1 LPKNASAFRTVAALM
16 LAAAAIALAIEPS
29 LAQNP
34 FGQRTPPPSG
44 FMGWIM
50 AQQSAFYRQMAGAI
64 KAAKEDGSALWTL
77 VGISFAYGVFHAA
90 GPGHG
95 KAVISSYLIADNATW
110 KRGALLAIISALVQA
125 LVAIAVVGIAAVALG
140 ATARTMSNAV
150 RWIEIAAYSLIIAF
164 GLYLLWKKGRAF
176 LAAWRAKPDVQ
187 DHHAHD
193 HAHAHAHGH
202 SDGHAHAHHHHDH
215 THTHAHDAHAH
226 VHDAHCGH
234 SHGPEPAELKGDD
247 WFRRGMVAAVA
258 AGMRPCSGAILV
270 LVFALAQG
278 IFFSG
283 VAATFAM
290 AAGVAITVTTIA
302 VLAVFGKSLAV
313 RLSGAMGGR
322 SDLALRGIEV
332 LGALFV
338 IAFGALLLTGYL
350 ASERLMPV

>member
-1 LPKNASAFRTVAALM
+1 MFSFRTMAALLVAAVAVL
-16 LAAAAIALAIEPS
+16 LLIEPT

-44 FMGWIM
+44 FMGWIL
-50 AQQSAFYRQMAGAI
+50 AQQSAFYQQMAGAI
-64 KAAKEDGSALWTL
+64 KAAKADGSALWTL
-77 VGISFAYGVFHAA
+77 VSISFLYGVFHAA

-125 LVAIAVVGIAAVALG
+125 LVAIAVVGVAAVLLG

-150 RWIEIAAYSLIIAF
+150 RWIEIAAYSLIILF
-164 GLYLLWKKGRAF
+164 GLYLLWKKGRSF
-176 LAAWRAKPDVQ
+176 FAALRGKPA
-187 DHHAHD
+187 AHD
-193 HAHAHAHGH
+193 HHHHDSGHAHHDHG
-202 SDGHAHAHHHHDH
+202 HAHHHGSHD
-215 THTHAHDAHAH
+215 H
-226 VHDAHCGH
+226 VHDEYCGH

-247 WFRRGMVAAVA
+247 WFRRGMVAAVT

-278 IFFSG
+278 IFLSG

-290 AAGVAITVTTIA
+290 SAGVAITVTVIA

-322 SDLALRGIEV
+322 GDLALRGIEV

-338 IAFGALLLTGYL
+338 IAFGLLLLTGYL

>member
-1 LPKNASAFRTVAALM
+1 MQVSALRTNFIPFRTIAAL
-16 LAAAAIALAIEPS
+16 LVAAIAVVLWVEPT

-44 FMGWIM
+44 IMGWIL
-50 AQQSAFYRQMAGAI
+50 AQQSAFYQQMAGAI
-64 KAAKEDGSALWTL
+64 KAAKADGSALWTL
-77 VGISFAYGVFHAA
+77 VSISFLYGVFHAA

-125 LVAIAVVGIAAVALG
+125 LVAIAVVGIAAVLLG

-150 RWIEIAAYSLIIAF
+150 RWIEISAYSLIVLF
-164 GLYLLWKKGRAF
+164 GLYLLWKKGRSF
-176 LAAWRAKPDVQ
+176 LAAWRGKPVV
-187 DHHAHD
+187 HAHHHD
-193 HAHAHAHGH
+193 FAHAHHDHGH
-202 SDGHAHAHHHHDH
+202 NHGHAHAHHHG
-215 THTHAHDAHAH
+215 AHDH
-226 VHDAHCGH
+226 VHDEHCGH
-234 SHGPEPAELKGDD
+234 SHGPEPAELKGGD
-247 WFRRGMVAAVA
+247 WFKRGMVAAIT

-278 IFFSG
+278 IFLSG

-290 AAGVAITVTTIA
+290 SAGVAITVTAIA

-322 SDLALRGIEV
+322 GDLALRGIEV
-332 LGALFV
+332 LAALFV

>member
-1 LPKNASAFRTVAALM
+1 MAAL
-16 LAAAAIALAIEPS
+16 LVAAAAVALLVDPA

-44 FMGWIM
+44 FMGWIL
-50 AQQSAFYRQMAGAI
+50 AQQSAFYQQMAGAI
-64 KAAKEDGSALWTL
+64 KAAKADGSALWTL
-77 VGISFAYGVFHAA
+77 VSISFLYGVFHAA

-125 LVAIAVVGIAAVALG
+125 LVAIAVVGIAAVLLG

-150 RWIEIAAYSLIIAF
+150 RWIEISAYSLIILF
-164 GLYLLWKKGRAF
+164 GLYLLWKKGRSF
-176 LAAWRAKPDVQ
+176 FAAWRGKKP
-187 DHHAHD
+187 AHD
-193 HAHAHAHGH
+193 HH
-202 SDGHAHAHHHHDH
+202 SHHHHDH
-215 THTHAHDAHAH
+215 EHTHEHGHEHDHNHGHAHHHGAHDH
-226 VHDAHCGH
+226 VHDEHCGH
-234 SHGPEPAELKGDD
+234 SHGPEPAELKGND
-247 WFRRGMVAAVA
+247 WFKRGMVAAVT

-278 IFFSG
+278 IFLSG

-290 AAGVAITVTTIA
+290 SAGVAITVTAIA

-322 SDLALRGIEV
+322 GDLALRAIEV
-332 LGALFV
+332 MGALFV
-338 IAFGALLLTGYL
+338 IAFGVLLLSGYL